1 MTSHRKIHLRLPRLS
16 SWHHPCLQV
25 CPMPCT
31 LHAHML
37 CGLLALGNICGSSL
51 LLHCGCSTPATSCCN
66 ASALKAGRI
75 AGHAEE
81 RSIAG
86 QCADHGLSPRSE
98 RRQSHESKMAR
109 EGTWDPKL
117 MLYERGISS
126 DVFTVILQGKALI
139 CDLTNGKS
147 AHVPSSCLL
156 RVASVIDAAIHAR
169 GSETFLMV
177 PSLHRQHGDAK
188 CSLMRLL
195 NWACYILDAF

>member
-1 MTSHRKIHLRLPRLS
+1 
-16 SWHHPCLQV
+16 
-25 CPMPCT
+25 MPCT

-37 CGLLALGNICGSSL
+37 CGLLALGNICGFSL
-51 LLHCGCSTPATSCCN
+51 LLHCGCSTPTTSCCN
-66 ASALKAGRI
+66 ASAWKAGCI
-75 AGHAEE
+75 AGHAEG

-109 EGTWDPKL
+109 EGTGDPKL

-147 AHVPSSCLL
+147 ALLHSSCSL

-169 GSETFLMV
+169 GNETFLMV
-177 PSLHRQHGDAK
+177 PSLRRQHGVANYY
-188 CSLMRLL
+188 LVRLL
-195 NWACYILDAF
+195 KRACYTLGAF